1 MHIKRAVNNWASL
14 LLYLIFVDHFLGVP
28 GRKNRT
34 NEVLL
39 VEAVWNSENASVS
52 ENTVQMDTC
61 KLLLDRSSSGD
72 SGSHFFKILLASLLV
87 SVKPG
92 KPWTPESFLECYCV
106 ARKKPIRRE
115 KTKLQARTLIS
126 LWFCGL
132 LACPN
137 LCCDWS
143 QHNEHSCNISSV
155 HGFPGRTVISKN
167 DISNRVRGREAWEDA
182 IKGLRKLHHWF
193 VIIRL
198 HLIVWIGSKTV
209 CCSKHGYIIVNS
221 I

>member
-1 MHIKRAVNNWASL
+1 M
-14 LLYLIFVDHFLGVP
+14 
-28 GRKNRT
+28 
-34 NEVLL
+34 
-39 VEAVWNSENASVS
+39 
-52 ENTVQMDTC
+52 
-61 KLLLDRSSSGD
+61 
-72 SGSHFFKILLASLLV
+72 
-87 SVKPG
+87 
-92 KPWTPESFLECYCV
+92 
-106 ARKKPIRRE
+106 RE
-115 KTKLQARTLIS
+115 KTKPQARTLIS

-143 QHNEHSCNISSV
+143 QHNKHSWNISSV

-167 DISNRVRGREAWEDA
+167 DISNRVRGRETWEDA
-182 IKGLRKLHHWF
+182 IKGLGKLHHWF

-209 CCSKHGYIIVNS
+209 CYSKHGYIIVNS

>member
-1 MHIKRAVNNWASL
+1 MHL
-14 LLYLIFVDHFLGVP
+14 LVKTLCKWTRVSCGLMV
-28 GRKNRT
+28 
-34 NEVLL
+34 VLL
-39 VEAVWNSENASVS
+39 VTLVLIFQNSFSFIADYSQTGKTM
-52 ENTVQMDTC
+52 NT
-61 KLLLDRSSSGD
+61 RIISGM
-72 SGSHFFKILLASLLV
+72 FF
-87 SVKPG
+87 
-92 KPWTPESFLECYCV
+92 FLQE
-106 ARKKPIRRE
+106 KKPIRRE
-115 KTKLQARTLIS
+115 KTKPQARTLIS

-143 QHNEHSCNISSV
+143 QRNKHSWNISSV

-167 DISNRVRGREAWEDA
+167 DRSNRVRGREAWEDA
-182 IKGLRKLHHWF
+182 IKGLGKLHHWF

-209 CCSKHGYIIVNS
+209 CYSKHGYIIVNS